1 MSAQLI
7 LTSQRMTAPSRGLLI
22 DSLRLSYAVSS
33 YRECENMERPAYEVD
48 SPYINAPD
56 WPWAMA
62 GWTVSALHLV
72 FFLAAWIHRIA

>member
-1 MSAQLI
+1 
-7 LTSQRMTAPSRGLLI
+7 
-22 DSLRLSYAVSS
+22 
-33 YRECENMERPAYEVD
+33 MERPAYEVD

-72 FFLAAWIHRIA
+72 FFLAAWIYRIA